1 MRGSIAGKISV
12 LVGILVVLISAG
24 LGFAAYRVGSSAVIQ
39 QVEQALLK
47 EVDEAVHYLESRF
60 EVQLTALQAIAARPE
75 IKSMDWSVQEPV
87 LQAEFRRL
95 GLYLALGVVDPSGLA
110 RYTDG
115 STASLGDRNYVIQ
128 ALQGRSVVSDL
139 LVSRVTNGLVLMY
152 AVPIE
157 DQGRVVGVLVGRR
170 DGSAL
175 VDITDR
181 LGHGENGW
189 AVILGSDGTVYAHPD
204 REYVLEQRN
213 LFTDQGELSE
223 AGRAVKHLGMG
234 NTGIVRYNQGGARRI
249 MALAPVPFSGWMMGI
264 GAMEAEVLQGVY
276 RLRIL
281 TALVSAVFLAV
292 GVAAAIFLG
301 RQIAKPLQAVQV
313 VVEAVAAGDLTQ
325 GMAVRSQDEIGIVA
339 RAVGK
344 TLDSLRE
351 LLSLISE
358 TVADLADTSSQL
370 AAAAEEVGSSVE
382 EVASTTNQ
390 FSSTLDAM
398 NANARAMNELVQGVT
413 RQASAG
419 SQAVAGIVHQMELL
433 NGLTH
438 TLAGEIG
445 ELGSLSDQIGSIVS
459 AISSIAEQ
467 TNLLALNAAIEAA
480 RAGEHGRGFAVVADE
495 VRKLAE
501 ESEAATKEIAVLI
514 GQIQGRI
521 SGIVDSM
528 SAGSGQAATALDK
541 VKQGSAIL
549 GSILGAVQEINSQV
563 SSFTS
568 GLEQINAGGH
578 DIASATEQ
586 QAASMEEVASSAQ
599 DLMDMGQKLQELVQ
613 RFRLNS

>member
-1 MRGSIAGKISV
+1 
-12 LVGILVVLISAG
+12 
-24 LGFAAYRVGSSAVIQ
+24 
-39 QVEQALLK
+39 
-47 EVDEAVHYLESRF
+47 
-60 EVQLTALQAIAARPE
+60 
-75 IKSMDWSVQEPV
+75 
-87 LQAEFRRL
+87 
-95 GLYLALGVVDPSGLA
+95 
-110 RYTDG
+110 
-115 STASLGDRNYVIQ
+115 
-128 ALQGRSVVSDL
+128 
-139 LVSRVTNGLVLMY
+139 
-152 AVPIE
+152 
-157 DQGRVVGVLVGRR
+157 
-170 DGSAL
+170 
-175 VDITDR
+175 
-181 LGHGENGW
+181 
-189 AVILGSDGTVYAHPD
+189 
-204 REYVLEQRN
+204 
-213 LFTDQGELSE
+213 
-223 AGRAVKHLGMG
+223 
-234 NTGIVRYNQGGARRI
+234 
-249 MALAPVPFSGWMMGI
+249 
-264 GAMEAEVLQGVY
+264 
-276 RLRIL
+276 
-281 TALVSAVFLAV
+281 
-292 GVAAAIFLG
+292 
-301 RQIAKPLQAVQV
+301 
-313 VVEAVAAGDLTQ
+313 
-325 GMAVRSQDEIGIVA
+325 
-339 RAVGK
+339 
-344 TLDSLRE
+344 
-351 LLSLISE
+351 
-358 TVADLADTSSQL
+358 
-370 AAAAEEVGSSVE
+370 
-382 EVASTTNQ
+382 
-390 FSSTLDAM
+390 
-398 NANARAMNELVQGVT
+398 MNELVQGVT